1 MVDLLTYVYGLQAF
15 KQRHLPHE
23 ITKVAYK
30 QCMQRTDPLQL
41 LPWHAGLLQGLP
53 DGSEEDQL
61 YQFEE
66 EMERNSVM
74 LRQYK
79 SSNDQVQLLVVK
91 PGRSFCICLLACSAD
106 ICICMCPSWQLQLI
120 HVAQCCLC
128 NKRCSPTPGQMM
140 MFIL

>member
-1 MVDLLTYVYGLQAF
+1 MVDLLAHVYGLPAF

-79 SSNDQVQLLVVK
+79 SSNEQVQLFTVK
-91 PGRSFCICLLACSAD
+91 SGRSFCICLPALLRYSSACTLPGNCNLDMLLTVVYVTSAAV
-106 ICICMCPSWQLQLI
+106 QYQ
-120 HVAQCCLC
+120 A
-128 NKRCSPTPGQMM
+128 K
-140 MFIL
+140 